1 MELEGVGNG
10 GLDGGTKGWIGMGG
24 SEKAVGGRCVDAG
37 RGCSMEGAWMEA
49 TGFWMEGG

>member
-24 SEKAVGGRCVDAG
+24 SEKAVGGRCVGAG
-37 RGCSMEGAWMEA
+37 VRGWRRQ
-49 TGFWMEGG
+49 GFGWRAGK